1 MSRNIELRHLRYFVA
16 MAWPI
21 GFTIK
26 RAPSDESKK
35 ARRSGGQEF
44 QGGSAP
50 QPSAMTLFFDS
61 AAGAKIVRLPSSA
74 SPARSKPQPRAF
86 SVPMESERGSSF
98 LF

>member
-50 QPSAMTLFFDS
+50 QPERHDTLFRFGGRRQDRKTTVIS
-61 AAGAKIVRLPSSA
+61 ITGAIEAAA
-74 SPARSKPQPRAF
+74 
-86 SVPMESERGSSF
+86 
-98 LF
+98 

>member
-35 ARRSGGQEF
+35 SPPVRRARVSGRKRSTTERHD
-44 QGGSAP
+44 
-50 QPSAMTLFFDS
+50 TLFRFGGRRQDRKTTVIGIT
-61 AAGAKIVRLPSSA
+61 GAI
-74 SPARSKPQPRAF
+74 
-86 SVPMESERGSSF
+86 
-98 LF
+98 